1 MEIDYTAIGKRV
13 KKFRKSRRLSQEQLA
28 ELLDISVPHMSNI
41 ENGKTKFSFQLF
53 VDLADKLEI
62 SSDILL
68 YDGITP
74 KEAVRR
80 TILQEI
86 NEQLMECTDIQMQ
99 MIGVSVYNTKQL
111 LQRYDEKMDKKK

>member
-1 MEIDYTAIGKRV
+1 MEVDYVAIGKRI
-13 KKFRKSRRLSQEQLA
+13 KQLRREQYMSQETLA
-28 ELLDISVPHMSNI
+28 MRIDVSIPHMSNI

-62 SSDILL
+62 SSDISL
-68 YDGITP
+68 YGGITP

>member
-41 ENGKTKFSFQLF
+41 ENGKTKFCFQLF

-68 YDGITP
+68 YGGITP

>member
-1 MEIDYTAIGKRV
+1 MEVDYVAIGKRI
-13 KKFRKSRRLSQEQLA
+13 KQLRREQYMSQETLA
-28 ELLDISVPHMSNI
+28 MRIDVSIPHMSNI

-68 YDGITP
+68 YGGITP

-99 MIGVSVYNTKQL
+99 MIGVSVFNTKQL

>member
-1 MEIDYTAIGKRV
+1 
-13 KKFRKSRRLSQEQLA
+13 
-28 ELLDISVPHMSNI
+28 MSNI

-68 YDGITP
+68 YGGITP

>member
-68 YDGITP
+68 YGGIIT